1 MTTTILTPT
10 CHLTSISV
18 ICSHC
23 RLTISSTRQIPASVT
38 LSTSTCSTILD
49 RYTERIRA
57 FTVAIIAT
65 LSTLFYIHMSAFIIR
80 NSSCADGVAV
90 DIITGTASVLYSN
103 GSVYNYTNVSR
114 RAIANLLLNR
124 NISLGFWI
132 NANLIDSKRVSFTQ
146 TYDALPAGC

>member
-23 RLTISSTRQIPASVT
+23 RLTISSLTLTPTTSL
-38 LSTSTCSTILD
+38 LSTTSCLAISNASRCSAD

-65 LSTLFYIHMSAFIIR
+65 LFTSLHFTYT
-80 NSSCADGVAV
+80 CA
-90 DIITGTASVLYSN
+90 
-103 GSVYNYTNVSR
+103 
-114 RAIANLLLNR
+114 LLLLL
-124 NISLGFWI
+124 SLSPLTFCVALLMFCSPTVWLI
-132 NANLIDSKRVSFTQ
+132 NTAMCHVVLSLTCNCNPMSLWVSGLT
-146 TYDALPAGC
+146 TTA